1 MQQVN
6 IKTVPTGQIK
16 PYWRNPRKNQKTVDA
31 LIASIT
37 KYGFNVPLVLDRN
50 YVIITGHA
58 RYKALLS
65 LGWNDVPCIISEMNE
80 QQAKEYRIADNKT
93 SEISEWD
100 KAQLDAEIREI
111 GEMDFLKDFFAG
123 EDIIGKFSFGGIN
136 DFNITPN
143 TVEKNRNID
152 IDGQQQKQPIH
163 PRDFNDIPKRE
174 DNMVYTPAA
183 KIEEESSAPRYYK
196 NDSPVPLS
204 NETLKTPQNNM
215 LVTEQQVY
223 EAKEKQEHVIDRIN
237 ERKASVMVELIC
249 PHCLEQYSIDFNTI
263 ENLKKMGSLL
273 VKPE

>member
-1 MQQVN
+1 MQKVN
-6 IKTVPTGQIK
+6 IKTVPIGQIK

-31 LIASIT
+31 LIVSIK
-37 KYGFNVPLVLDRN
+37 KYGFNVPLVIDSN

-65 LGWNDVPCIISEMNE
+65 LGWGEVPCIISEMNE

-136 DFNITPN
+136 DFNVAPN
-143 TVEKNRNID
+143 TTEKNKNID
-152 IDGQQQKQPIH
+152 TEEPPYKQPIH
-163 PRDFNDIPKRE
+163 HRDLNDIPQRE
-174 DNMVYTPAA
+174 DNMVYHPAA

-223 EAKEKQEHVIDRIN
+223 EAKEKQEGVIDRIN